1 MKPTKRPMQD
11 RTGNIPASADALI
24 LNNPETGW
32 HLYRLTGSKG
42 DWLSLK
48 LVHPGPIAGAANYW
62 LGWHLVERRLA
73 ALRDAARLAAH
84 RPKLYAW
91 TEDLMA
97 NVYPNLSEEDMALD
111 SVVAEDN
118 S

>member
-1 MKPTKRPMQD
+1 MQD

-48 LVHPGPIAGAANYW
+48 LVHPGSIAGAANYW
-62 LGWHLVERRLA
+62 LGWHLGEKRLA
-73 ALRDAARLAAH
+73 ALRDAARLSLA
-84 RPKLYAW
+84 RPDIYRWVERIMRELYPTLTDA
-91 TEDLMA
+91 EMGLDIII
-97 NVYPNLSEEDMALD
+97 EERA
-111 SVVAEDN
+111 
-118 S
+118 